1 MPTITVYPS
10 GTTAGSGGAS
20 HHTPEEKR
28 GEVVGWSKASARRH
42 KAFLQSVDPAALVG
56 VLYSFTLTVRDTPAT
71 AQEWADL
78 RHAWLT
84 RLRTRVPA
92 GRAAS
97 PSDEPSALDVP
108 GEKQQLE
115 LLLFH
120 WVTEWQKRGTPH
132 THGALVWSRALTTRE
147 RAWVRRSWME
157 VAKPYR
163 ATWAAQDVSETL
175 SAGSWARYV
184 AKHSA
189 RSAGHYQRS
198 LMPAGW
204 KASGRL
210 WGASRGWPVR
220 SEQWSIDWAGYHQ
233 YRRLVRSWRI
243 ADARKERD
251 PETRR
256 RRISSARQML
266 KASEGWAGR
275 VRGVGEWPAEAT
287 TDEMLRWLSCEGY
300 DLQSARECKRSDT
313 PVGGDDDAE
322 ETTHLVQRSNGR
334 RGFEPGDE
342 AWLAWNDA
350 RNALWPYVPRDVRE
364 SAREC

>member
-10 GTTAGSGGAS
+10 GTTAGTPATT
-20 HHTPEEKR
+20 HHVPEEKR

-42 KAFLQSVDPAALVG
+42 KAFLQSVDPGALVG

-71 AQEWADL
+71 AQEWAAL
-78 RHAWLT
+78 RNAWLT
-84 RLRTRVPA
+84 RLRTRVPV
-92 GRAAS
+92 GRAAFPFLSAEPSTPSES
-97 PSDEPSALDVP
+97 PS
-108 GEKQQLE
+108 EKQLE
-115 LLLFH
+115 LLNFH
-120 WVTEWQKRGTPH
+120 WVTEWQRRWTPH
-132 THGALVWSRALTTRE
+132 THGALVWSRALTSRE

-220 SEQWSIDWAGYHQ
+220 RERWSIDAAGLAQ
-233 YRRLVRSWRI
+233 YKRLVRSWRI
-243 ADARKERD
+243 ADARKEKD

-256 RRISSARQML
+256 RRITSARQML
-266 KASEGWAGR
+266 KAAEGWAGR
-275 VRGVGEWPAEAT
+275 ARGVGEWVPEAT
-287 TDEMLRWLSCEGY
+287 AAEMLRWLSWQGY
-300 DLQSARECKRSDT
+300 DLQYGDDDT
-313 PVGGDDDAE
+313 PAGGDDDGE
-322 ETTHLVQRSNGR
+322 ETS
-334 RGFEPGDE
+334 DE
-342 AWLAWNDA
+342 DSGGSDDGAGALCA
-350 RNALWPYVPRDVRE
+350 RADDG
-364 SAREC
+364 ARA